1 MADAWDSGSAYDPS
15 SRFYNRNAYG
25 NQGFMIQNPMQ
36 SGGGQSPVSM
46 GIQNYMGAGG
56 QSFSPNQ
63 QYPSSFT
70 QGAQGPWGQQAP
82 TGQMDPRMFGFY
94 ANTAQQGQ
102 QQAGQMAYGQQQNA
116 AQLAQ
121 QQQQQAAQMA
131 QQQQGQQYQGTAV
144 ENAIRRIQPT
154 MQAMGVPSAGDAK
167 KQFDMA
173 AGMESQPI
181 LQAMESYNRDVE
193 QDAARRGASLS
204 SERGKLKEEGL
215 GAALSGMRNTTAGSL
230 LRYVEDMLKAGPSYA
245 GALRG

>member
-1 MADAWDSGSAYDPS
+1 MASEWDSGSSYDPS

-25 NQGFMIQNPMQ
+25 NQGFSIQQPGMGGAGM
-36 SGGGQSPVSM
+36 GGGGSFSPVGM
-46 GIQNYMGAGG
+46 GIQNYMGQGG
-56 QSFSPNQ
+56 QSFSPMQ
-63 QYPSSFT
+63 QYPSSYT

-82 TGQMDPRMFGFY
+82 TGQMDPRMFNFY

-102 QQAGQMAYGQQQNA
+102 QQQGQMDLQK
-116 AQLAQ
+116 
-121 QQQQQAAQMA
+121 
-131 QQQQGQQYQGTAV
+131 QGQQYQGSAV
-144 ENAIRRIQPT
+144 ENAIKRIQPT
-154 MQAMGVPSAGDAK
+154 MQAMGMPNAGDTK
-167 KQFDMA
+167 KMFDTA

-181 LQAMESYNRDVE
+181 MQAMESYNRDVE

-230 LRYVEDMLKAGPSYA
+230 LRYIEDMLKAGPSYA